1 MTTLNLTQTEWAHQQ
16 SGGTVTLNPD
26 NLFNVDSTSEYY
38 GIRYSSLTI
47 PADATIDSAVMTITP
62 NSSSDDEPNHP
73 ITHQLASSPAA
84 ISAGGTSDLTSG
96 RTATTASVTWSSTN
110 LGANGSNSFSP
121 PDLSA
126 VLQEVV
132 DNHAPLSGIFVR
144 IRGSSNSARDLVIKQ
159 SSTIYY
165 DITYTAA
172 SSFVPR
178 LSLLGVG

>member
-16 SGGTVTLNPD
+16 SGGTVTLNPSS
-26 NLFNVDSTSEYY
+26 LFNVDSTSEYY
-38 GIRYSSLTI
+38 GIRYTSLTI
-47 PADATIDSAVMTITP
+47 PAGATIDSAVMTITP
-62 NSSSDDEPNHP
+62 ADANNDEPDHP
-73 ITHQLASSPAA
+73 FVHQESAAPAA
-84 ISAGGTSDLTSG
+84 ITSGSGADLTTN
-96 RTATTASVTWSSTN
+96 RPVTTASVTWSSAN
-110 LGANGSNSFSP
+110 LGADGSNSFSP

-132 DNHAPLSGIFVR
+132 DSQGELTGLFVR
-144 IRGSSNSARDLVIKQ
+144 IQGSSSGTRDLIIKQ

-165 DITYTAA
+165 DITYTAT